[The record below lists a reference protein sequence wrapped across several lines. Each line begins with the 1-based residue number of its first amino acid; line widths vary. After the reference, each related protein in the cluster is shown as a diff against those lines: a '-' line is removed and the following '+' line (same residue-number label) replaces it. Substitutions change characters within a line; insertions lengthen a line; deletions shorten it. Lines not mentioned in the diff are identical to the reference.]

1 MQRKTTFQ
9 LVEENYNIQDEIYKI
24 DHLFVSEGYFND
36 TIVSYPLYNLLVDYL
51 FLGWKYRRTCVTI
64 REYFAKANALLP
76 EYDRKRQKRPEID
89 ENVMVNYL
97 EVIENFIKLYNDNG
111 KYLFDR
117 YNIDCNGSFDYE
129 FCYIVEEAEKR
140 LGLTKKYIQDR
151 VILMPNNAAAEYAIE
166 NIDDEDVQWEMI
178 RYMREDLDLAEKRKS
193 LAYLATN
200 LYIEED
206 QHEQQEPLKSVIHK
220 AGNILNN
227 LHIRHNNK
235 TGKYTNTVLN
245 ITDED
250 EAIML
255 CDYAF
260 NLMLEVVIIREQS
273 KYEQVYKEFNDKQK
287 LARKN
292 GKKEQ
297 KNGR

>member
-1 MQRKTTFQ
+1 MARKTTFQ

-24 DHLFVSEGYFND
+24 DHLFVS
-36 TIVSYPLYNLLVDYL
+36 VDYFFSDNREYTLYTLLKEYL
-51 FLGWKYRRTCVTI
+51 FSGWEYRRTCITI

-76 EYDRKRQKRPEID
+76 EYDSKKQKCPELNG
-89 ENVMVNYL
+89 NVMVNYL
-97 EVIENFIKLYNDNG
+97 EVIENFIELYNNSCRE
-111 KYLFDR
+111 LFDR
-117 YNIDCNGSFDYE
+117 YGINCQRSFDYE

-151 VILMPNNAAAEYAIE
+151 VILMPKNAAAEYAIE

-178 RYMREDLDLAEKRKS
+178 RYIREDLDLSEKRKS
-193 LAYLATN
+193 LAFLATN

-206 QHEQQEPLKSVIHK
+206 QHEQQGPLKSVIHK

-250 EAIML
+250 EAKML

-292 GKKEQ
+292 GKKE
-297 KNGR
+297 N

>member
-24 DHLFVSEGYFND
+24 DHLFVSVDYFYSGNREY
-36 TIVSYPLYNLLVDYL
+36 TFYALLKEYL
-51 FLGWKYRRTCVTI
+51 FLEWKHRQTCITI
-64 REYFAKANALLP
+64 GEYLSKANALLP
-76 EYDRKRQKRPEID
+76 KCDKSSQERPEIQED
-89 ENVMVNYL
+89 VVVNYL
-97 EVIENFIKLYNDNG
+97 EVMENFIKLYENND
-111 KYLFDR
+111 YRLFNADSIEF
-117 YNIDCNGSFDYE
+117 YESFYHE
-129 FCYIVEEAEKR
+129 FCYIVDEAEKR
-140 LGLTKKYIQDR
+140 LGLTKKYIQDK
-151 VILMPNNAAAEYAIE
+151 VILMPKNAAAEYAIE
-166 NIDDEDVQWEMI
+166 KIDDEDVQWEMI

-250 EAIML
+250 EAKML

-292 GKKEQ
+292 GKKE
-297 KNGR
+297 N